1 VNAIFKLVLTFWRYE
16 QAALQDCSKF
26 VNRCRRLVY
35 TDLLAAVT
43 LKKMDK
49 DQMKIM
55 RRFKRKKNRDNPIN
69 IGRGELILSK
79 YILLQWDGY
88 LIGYTERS
96 QLSTN
101 FFLTDKGKEFVDS
114 I

>member
-1 VNAIFKLVLTFWRYE
+1 
-16 QAALQDCSKF
+16 
-26 VNRCRRLVY
+26 
-35 TDLLAAVT
+35 
-43 LKKMDK
+43 MDK
-49 DQMKIM
+49 DQWKIM

-69 IGRGELILSK
+69 IGSGELILSK
-79 YILLQWDGY
+79 YIRLEWDGY

>member
-1 VNAIFKLVLTFWRYE
+1 
-16 QAALQDCSKF
+16 
-26 VNRCRRLVY
+26 
-35 TDLLAAVT
+35 
-43 LKKMDK
+43 
-49 DQMKIM
+49 MKIM

-79 YILLQWDGY
+79 YIRLEWDGY